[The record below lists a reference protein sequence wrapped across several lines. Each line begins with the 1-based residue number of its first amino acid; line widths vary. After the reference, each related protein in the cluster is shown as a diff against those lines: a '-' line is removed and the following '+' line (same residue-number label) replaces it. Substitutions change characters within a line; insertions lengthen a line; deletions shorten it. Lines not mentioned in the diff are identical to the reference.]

1 MKSIRMSIPVKLTI
15 LLTFVFLIVTY
26 VSMEIK
32 YNKLEEEKARL
43 EGRIESVN
51 ESIEEIQNKLDMPFD
66 RDYIIALAREKLNY
80 CLPDEIIFYNDL
92 IN

>member
-51 ESIEEIQNKLDMPFD
+51 ESIEEIQNKLDTPFD